1 MIFSSGSGSRGACP
15 CLLMIEDLAQIAL
28 VDHRGRDRRK
38 QSSSSSV
45 TALALGGRP
54 EGRKASSCR
63 LEGLASAKVPRLCLN
78 ERGTSSLFPSY
89 GSGSQGLWAC
99 PEASRPVSGGWVRG
113 GLFRGAVPKRR
124 RERAQTSSFNE
135 YPPGRRSSQRL
146 WRSLVRRACH
156 PYASFSI
163 LTPAPPPFSGM
174 NSTPAVSS
182 SLRHPSGIRF
192 PPAEG
197 RDRLPELRGPML
209 SAAIQWSL
217 LRFRNLDWLQ
227 GQRRGAVQNDPIRR
241 EMGSMA

>member
-1 MIFSSGSGSRGACP
+1 M
-15 CLLMIEDLAQIAL
+15 
-28 VDHRGRDRRK
+28 
-38 QSSSSSV
+38 
-45 TALALGGRP
+45 ALGGRP
-54 EGRKASSCR
+54 AGRKASSCR
-63 LEGLASAKVPRLCLN
+63 LEGLASAKVPGLCLN

-89 GSGSQGLWAC
+89 GAGSQGLWAC
-99 PEASRPVSGGWVRG
+99 PKASRPVSGGWVRG

-146 WRSLVRRACH
+146 RLSLVRRACH

-163 LTPAPPPFSGM
+163 LTPAPPPFSRM

-197 RDRLPELRGPML
+197 RDRLPEPRGPML
-209 SAAIQWSL
+209 SAAIYFDFAILTGCSGSVAGP
-217 LRFRNLDWLQ
+217 FKTTPS
-227 GQRRGAVQNDPIRR
+227 GAKWDPWH
-241 EMGSMA
+241 EQSQHCSVEFQATWHPACVHTAE

>member
-1 MIFSSGSGSRGACP
+1 
-15 CLLMIEDLAQIAL
+15 MIEDLAQIAL
-28 VDHRGRDRRK
+28 VDHRSRDCVK
-38 QSSSSSV
+38 SPLPVPV
-45 TALALGGRP
+45 TAMALGGRP
-54 EGRKASSCR
+54 AGRKASSCR
-63 LEGLASAKVPRLCLN
+63 LEGLPSAKVPGLCLN

-89 GSGSQGLWAC
+89 GAGSQGLWAC
-99 PEASRPVSGGWVRG
+99 PKASRPVSGGWVRG

-182 SLRHPSGIRF
+182 SPVRHSLSTSRRPGQ
-192 PPAEG
+192 AAG
-197 RDRLPELRGPML
+197 TQGPML
-209 SAAIQWSL
+209 SATFQWRL

-227 GQRRGAVQNDPIRR
+227 RQRRGAVQNDPIRR
-241 EMGSMA
+241 EMGPMA